1 MFVPSHT
8 KDYNS
13 VTVLTNRMREGLMS
27 QVVVWLSGGYVDTA
41 SVAQMGALNILGP
54 PSQDPH

>member
-1 MFVPSHT
+1 
-8 KDYNS
+8 
-13 VTVLTNRMREGLMS
+13 MREGLMS

-54 PSQDPH
+54 PSQDPHNST